1 MTGTKPRSR
10 EGARLLR
17 QKALAQAKEFAISG
31 PKRGLALAGIS
42 ALGANLTQRKER
54 NPRRGAAA
62 KAEAKAKPSGGSR
75 SPEVNLREKVR
86 LTPLPE

>member
-17 QKALAQAKEFAISG
+17 QKALAQAKEFATSG
-31 PKRGLALAGIS
+31 PKRELALAGIS
-42 ALGANLTQRKER
+42 ALGANLTQRKEQ
-54 NPRRGAAA
+54 NPKRGAAA
-62 KAEAKAKPSGGSR
+62 KAEAKAKASGGNHN
-75 SPEVNLREKVR
+75 PEVNLREKVR